1 MPTKSK
7 SFPIGAAAR
16 RELRTVLRQTTDPGV
31 TIANFQKSH
40 SLHAMLARA
49 FHTTPRAADASTS
62 SSSVDD
68 GTTTESLDTD
78 SVLVFLNHLGV
89 TQHQVHKRIS
99 NMLTSQLEEEIRK
112 SSGEPLLRLLKSC
125 WPYSTT
131 IPDLRPVLHACLK
144 QLGTDTPLPVLLRLA
159 ERAPDGAMQYPEV
172 WHPLPPLL
180 KRLVWEADWDHCT
193 SKTNNHLEALEQQR
207 KTLFAQQLAP
217 WIEQYSS
224 TPELIGTSNLTFV
237 ASLRER
243 RLLTTQRRAVGSTQQ
258 LVDAAKAVSEIK
270 SLLSNGDS
278 PASSYRPKLL
288 HACLSMLMNT
298 HMQEDDRLHCT
309 LVADILLSGPLPKA
323 YQPVL
328 ALARILDESVKEGS
342 FSDAHICQT
351 QQALGQILPT
361 DDVSMEPSN
370 QSSSSSVVAPSTTS
384 LSSTATTATTTTDT
398 EASVTKRLLPTI
410 VTEAIQA
417 MRDADPQSLF
427 LNPVTDAI
435 APGYSKVISRPMCMK
450 QMEAIQYTSLHEFDN
465 DVKVMFQNC
474 ITYNSGN
481 AGQWFRGEARRQH
494 AVFKNDIFP
503 QAKKYLDAQLQKIK
517 PPEVVKRKVG
527 DMEMSPLSKV
537 PNKKRKLDSTLPSL
551 PALSAMLLAD
561 PFVLR
566 LILDRLLR
574 SLRIDASKG
583 CTIPV
588 AHRAVP
594 SLLQLLHLSYSSTK
608 MVSDENIY
616 MVPDAGFELDEDDP
630 LPYVTLRQSVPL
642 VLKLCLE
649 AELDKRLASDWSAAA
664 ITLPQRLPMD
674 DSYWSSSSSSSPVLV
689 ALLQGALVHFCQ
701 PGNTNESSLAI
712 TFPRF
717 ANSIPTAAAGGG
729 GNDKSFFLSL
739 VAALVRHR
747 AKLGKTNRDAIV
759 QCWLERWIMDSPAG
773 HECFIML
780 LNEWA
785 SMGNLILPRDV
796 LIQYSQ
802 DAAKKSKVDFGTMW
816 KQKEFTCIREQYE
829 KLLRGLPESYAR
841 EWRQDMGVAESIETV
856 FDDQGKNDDTSMEEK
871 DIEKDKV
878 VDNTISDED
887 A

>member
-1 MPTKSK
+1 MPPKSK

-31 TIANFQKSH
+31 TITNFQKSH

-49 FHTTPRAADASTS
+49 FHTTPRDASSTDAAAS
-62 SSSVDD
+62 TN
-68 GTTTESLDTD
+68 GTGTGTTESLDTD

-159 ERAPDGAMQYPEV
+159 ERAPDGTMKHPEV

-180 KRLVWEADWDHCT
+180 KRLVWEADWDNYT
-193 SKTNNHLEALEQQR
+193 SKLSTSKANTNNHLDALEQQQ

-217 WIEQYSS
+217 WIEQYCS
-224 TPELIGTSNLTFV
+224 TPELVDAANLTFV

-243 RLLTTQRRAVGSTQQ
+243 RVLTTQRRAVSTQ
-258 LVDAAKAVSEIK
+258 LVDAAKAVSELK

-278 PASSYRPKLL
+278 PAYRPKLL
-288 HACLSMLMNT
+288 HACLSILMNM
-298 HMQEDDRLHCT
+298 HDRLHCT

-328 ALARILDESVKEGS
+328 ALARILDEAVKEGA
-342 FSDAHICQT
+342 FSDAHIFQI
-351 QQALGQILPT
+351 QQALCQILPT
-361 DDVSMEPSN
+361 DDAPMEPIH
-370 QSSSSSVVAPSTTS
+370 SVVTPST
-384 LSSTATTATTTTDT
+384 SSTDT
-398 EASVTKRLLPTI
+398 EASVAKRILPTI
-410 VTEAIQA
+410 VKEAIQA
-417 MRDADPQSLF
+417 MREADPQSLF

-450 QMEAIQYTSLHEFDN
+450 QMEATKYTSLQEFDN
-465 DVKVMFQNC
+465 DVKLMFQNC

-503 QAKKYLDAQLQKIK
+503 QAKKYFDAQVQKIK
-517 PPEVVKRKVG
+517 PPDVVKRKVG
-527 DMEMSPLSKV
+527 DTEMSPLSKV
-537 PNKKRKLDSTLPSL
+537 PTKKRKLDPNLPSL
-551 PALSAMLLAD
+551 PALAAMLLAD
-561 PFVLR
+561 PFVVR
-566 LILDRLLR
+566 LLLDRLLR

-583 CTIPV
+583 STIPV

-608 MVSDENIY
+608 MVSENIY

-630 LPYVTLRQSVPL
+630 SPYVALRQSAPL

-649 AELDKRLASDWSAAA
+649 AELDKRLAGDWAAA
-664 ITLPQRLPMD
+664 AATLPMPPTD
-674 DSYWSSSSSSSPVLV
+674 DYTGTPLSPAIV
-689 ALLQGALVHFCQ
+689 ALMQGALVHVCQ
-701 PGNTNESSLAI
+701 PGNTNESSLAVS
-712 TFPRF
+712 FPRF
-717 ANSIPTAAAGGG
+717 ANALGTCGG
-729 GNDKSFFLSL
+729 DKPFFLSL

-759 QCWLERWIMDSPAG
+759 KCWLERWMKSKAG
-773 HECFIML
+773 HECFVIL

-785 SMGNLILPRDV
+785 GMGNLILPRDV

-802 DAAKKSKVDFGTMW
+802 DAAKTQSDFGTAW
-816 KQKEFTCIREQYE
+816 KQEEFKSIKEQYE
-829 KLLRGLPESYAR
+829 KLLKGLPESYAT
-841 EWRQDMGVAESIETV
+841 EWRQEIGVAESVETV
-856 FDDQGKNDDTSMEEK
+856 SDETMEEN
-871 DIEKDKV
+871 DTENDKV
-878 VDNTISDED
+878 DNNNDSTINNSDED